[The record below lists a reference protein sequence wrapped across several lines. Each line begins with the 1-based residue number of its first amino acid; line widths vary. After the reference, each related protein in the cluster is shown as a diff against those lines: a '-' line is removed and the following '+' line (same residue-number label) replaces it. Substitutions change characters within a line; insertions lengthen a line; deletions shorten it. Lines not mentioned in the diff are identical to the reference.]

1 MLELSLNKNSGL
13 KKLRLKSDRGLN
25 RQYKGEKFMKKIY
38 FLLNLFFPFLV
49 FGIVDTRSAGYSK
62 TFVDFNEGLLKIERT
77 YNSRSL
83 YNGLFG
89 FGWCSNLETQLTELP
104 DNSIKVVECGG
115 GREFLYH
122 PKGKLPDVQLYVSQI
137 LQKIKERKIKMSP
150 RSLKKLKK
158 DLLQSPNLRSHFL
171 EALDI
176 KGQAKAGLKYYAQGR
191 GTEYIFMTSKG
202 FVRKL
207 PNGLR
212 DVFNKKGRLI
222 ESSNQEGKIEITWK
236 ANKIQVMDQRGRRLT
251 FHLDKSGSKINKAF
265 FGKKLVVSFT
275 HKGENLTKIKNHQ
288 SGEVYRHEY
297 DNLHNLTKNVYPNK
311 TTEVLTYNEKKDW
324 VIGFKDRKNCQETY
338 SYAMNKEN
346 SNHYFSTV
354 EKKCGRRIVHSS
366 KYEFWHKNKPGGGKY
381 LYRASSRVKGRL
393 KTDVIYHP
401 VFGTPVSFF
410 KDGIRTKRDY
420 YANGFLKEKDNK
432 YQNVKY
438 SKYNQKCRKPEM
450 IRIGYRNPFAKSK
463 RKFVRQEQVSF
474 QFDKKCQL
482 LQAKKSNDE
491 WIRVRHDSKGR
502 LVYMEDQS
510 RKKVTLKW
518 HKTLDKPEVIT
529 RAGVG
534 SIRLVYNDQGAIQDI
549 KGLQAG
555 PSIITQV
562 ASVFNSFLKTLSPV
576 SGEMVIL

>member
-1 MLELSLNKNSGL
+1 
-13 KKLRLKSDRGLN
+13 
-25 RQYKGEKFMKKIY
+25 MKKIY
-38 FLLNLFFPFLV
+38 FLISLFFPLMV

-62 TFVDFNEGLLKIERT
+62 TFVDFNEELLKIERT

-115 GREFLYH
+115 GREILYH
-122 PKGKLPDVQLYVSQI
+122 PKGKLPNIKLYVDQI
-137 LQKIKERKIKMSP
+137 LSKIAERKIKMS
-150 RSLKKLKK
+150 SKALKKLER
-158 DLLQSPNLRSHFL
+158 DLKQSPNLRAHFL

-176 KGQAKAGLKYYAQGR
+176 KGQAKAGLKYFAQGR
-191 GTEYIFMTSKG
+191 GTEYIFVTSKG

-207 PNGLR
+207 PNGFR

-222 ESSNQEGKIEITWK
+222 ESSSPEGKIEITWK
-236 ANKIQVMDQRGRRLT
+236 AKKIQVMDQKGRRLT
-251 FHLDKSGSKINKAF
+251 FHLDKSGGKIEKAVF
-265 FGKKLVVSFT
+265 RKKTIVSYT
-275 HKGENLTKIKNHQ
+275 HKGEDLIKINNHQ
-288 SGEVYRHEY
+288 NGEIYQHAY
-297 DNLHNLTKNVYPNK
+297 DNLHNLKKSAYPDK
-311 TTEVLTYNEKKDW
+311 STEVLAYNEKKDW

-338 SYAMNKEN
+338 GYGMNKEN
-346 SNHYFSTV
+346 PNHYFSTV
-354 EKKCGRRIVHSS
+354 KKKCGRKIVHNS

-381 LYRASSRVKGRL
+381 LYRASHRVKGRL

-410 KDGIRTKRDY
+410 KDGVRTKRDY

-438 SKYNQKCRKPEM
+438 SNYNQKCRRPEM
-450 IRIGYRNPFAKSK
+450 VQIGYRNPFSKHK
-463 RKFVRQEQVSF
+463 RKFVRQEQIIF

-482 LQAKKSNDE
+482 TMAKKSDDE
-491 WIRVRHDSKGR
+491 WIKVRHDSKGR
-502 LVYMEDQS
+502 LFYMEDQS

-529 RAGVG
+529 REGVG
-534 SIRLVYNDQGAIQDI
+534 SIRLVYNEQGAIQDI
-549 KGLQAG
+549 QGLQAG

-562 ASVFNSFLKTLSPV
+562 ASVFNSFLNTLSPV
-576 SGEMVIL
+576 SGEMIIL